1 MFRSH
6 RGAMVPIVYLSNDQ
20 SSAESLNSAC
30 ISYTEKIIMKKV
42 SSVSYVVKSKKLKKI
57 NLVIMLDRKNC

>member
-1 MFRSH
+1 
-6 RGAMVPIVYLSNDQ
+6 MVPIVYLSNDQ

-42 SSVSYVVKSKKLKKI
+42 SSVSYVVKSKKPKKI